1 MGDFSIFHWL
11 IVLGVIVLLLGGWKF
26 GHFAGGSRGKR

>member
-11 IVLGVIVLLLGGWKF
+11 IVLGVIVLLFGGWKF
-26 GHFAGGSRGKR
+26 RHFGVR